1 MSRVDKSSYNS
12 GAMELS
18 LNDTRRQF
26 RPFPNRRRTFSA
38 TAALLVL
45 GLAAILFA
53 GCGLQSGGDTIA
65 FLRNKTLYVVNPDGS
80 SLRMLSQG
88 NVVSVAWSPD
98 HHQYVLRTADPFNAP
113 APLSLLGAPDAP
125 GQLGVGS
132 VNGGTI
138 VQITPSLAGLSRSDA
153 WWNADGNRLLYRESV
168 TDAGLAGAT
177 YVVSQ
182 ADQPVG
188 IARKAVMQ
196 NAGLPVLSPDGGRIA
211 SVDGNGAIYLG
222 APGADGSVIATEAL
236 LTLPGTNR
244 PARILWQ
251 PKHDALLYLV
261 SGARSVVGLK
271 LLTLGGATQSL
282 GEVRGLLDLAFSPD
296 GSRLLLRTT
305 QGFAVWD
312 VAHPGQPLVSWTED
326 DPAALP
332 WWSPGSGRILV
343 QDSAGWQLVDIASKH
358 VRTLAALP
366 GATPT
371 DISRV
376 TNWRPAAG
384 SPWSPTGDSFVFAG
398 VVRETWQGKLLPT
411 PHGSATG
418 LYVADPSSDAAP
430 KLIDSGEDRAPTWSY
445 LDPSTVFL
453 VMA

>member
-1 MSRVDKSSYNS
+1 M
-12 GAMELS
+12 
-18 LNDTRRQF
+18 
-26 RPFPNRRRTFSA
+26 
-38 TAALLVL
+38 
-45 GLAAILFA
+45 
-53 GCGLQSGGDTIA
+53 
-65 FLRNKTLYVVNPDGS
+65 
-80 SLRMLSQG
+80 
-88 NVVSVAWSPD
+88 
-98 HHQYVLRTADPFNAP
+98 
-113 APLSLLGAPDAP
+113 
-125 GQLGVGS
+125 
-132 VNGGTI
+132 
-138 VQITPSLAGLSRSDA
+138 
-153 WWNADGNRLLYRESV
+153 
-168 TDAGLAGAT
+168 
-177 YVVSQ
+177 
-182 ADQPVG
+182 
-188 IARKAVMQ
+188 
-196 NAGLPVLSPDGGRIA
+196 
-211 SVDGNGAIYLG
+211 
-222 APGADGSVIATEAL
+222 
-236 LTLPGTNR
+236 
-244 PARILWQ
+244 
-251 PKHDALLYLV
+251 
-261 SGARSVVGLK
+261 VGLK